1 MAMEAIRAVTKAE
14 ADAADAIA
22 QGKERARRAI
32 AAAHEDAG
40 KLAAARAAQA
50 DADYAAALEQAR
62 SDAGKLSH
70 DAARYAAGEADAMR
84 RAAEKNIDE
93 AAAFIAERIVK
104 GAWQS

>member
-1 MAMEAIRAVTKAE
+1 MEAIRAVTKAE

-50 DADYAAALEQAR
+50 EFLCR
-62 SDAGKLSH
+62 K
-70 DAARYAAGEADAMR
+70 
-84 RAAEKNIDE
+84 
-93 AAAFIAERIVK
+93 
-104 GAWQS
+104 

>member
-1 MAMEAIRAVTKAE
+1 MEVIRAVTKAE

-50 DADYAAALEQAR
+50 GADLMELLMD
-62 SDAGKLSH
+62 SLSP
-70 DAARYAAGEADAMR
+70 MP
-84 RAAEKNIDE
+84 
-93 AAAFIAERIVK
+93 
-104 GAWQS
+104 SP